1 MRKRLFAALITAVM
15 AVSGAQAVSAAGADD
30 AGSPEAFVVSPYS
43 LDKMEGYKDY
53 VKKYQITDI
62 QSYSNNG
69 GKYGKS
75 VIDKAFDGDVK
86 THWETGKANSASFT
100 NAVTVTFER
109 EESIGSMVFAPRKDA
124 GNKGYPN
131 EFSIYASDSE
141 SGDDFE
147 LVAKGKAE
155 TISGLAQ
162 FQFPETTCRRLK
174 FVYDKAKNNWASA
187 GEIQFF
193 KADAV
198 LEEADKVFT
207 NGLMNELSEKYQDEK
222 VLGDY
227 LAELESHPLSL
238 AYQEMID
245 TAKKL
250 MNGESLDSSEVFV
263 MSQRGNEV
271 EERNRAKIS
280 YALHAFD
287 PTGIYIRPGEVLRI
301 YVDADENG
309 RMPEVVTAYSHF
321 TKLHP
326 GYNEFSLPKSATG
339 PTRIHLA
346 NRALPEHQAYA
357 PRIRIEGGSR
367 YPVYLD
373 GKTNPE
379 TFMEELKAYAESV
392 KNGETDADFAEISSE
407 NILIATSA
415 TGAYKGLKN
424 QLDSRG
430 YYADYTLKIYEDMY
444 REYVEYSGFDYDY
457 HPERPWN
464 MRPRGK
470 FILTVHSGGPF
481 GWAQHGWTGYNGGS
495 NKEASFWSSLVQA
508 KVVENG
514 GWAVFHEIGHAY
526 DNALTVT
533 HESTNNLY
541 ALYMQDKYLEENRMV
556 YEPRWENH
564 FTNYHNTKNYPNDQL
579 FLGAITYQL
588 EGIYGRQIHADAQRI
603 ARENKDNWVKGLN
616 NKERMAV
623 AVSMGL
629 GINVL
634 PHYEYY
640 GIEMSDKAKSL
651 VESLPSIDIK
661 SYYANNKTFAEDKA
675 AFTKDEVKP
684 VISAEADGNMTL
696 TLSVDQPDDAVL
708 VYEIYRDGEF
718 LGVTYSNK
726 YVDKSAEENKTYEY
740 TAVVYDRYFHA
751 SAVSD
756 AVRKNVSEPELTT
769 VGDIKVS
776 LNSEFDPLAYV
787 KAFDYGKEDISS
799 SVKVVENHVDTSAKG
814 TYQVTYQVADT
825 NGNEANLTADV
836 EVVAES
842 VYLSDLT
849 PSAKSGHYKKNV
861 DASGNPVIRLKEGSR
876 EVPYYNG
883 ISAHANTA
891 VTYNLEQDYEYFQ
904 AYIGLDDNVRNRKA
918 ASVTFE
924 VYLDGE
930 KVYDSGKITAS
941 DDKSLVKVPLEGAK
955 TLKLVTTNAGDGNSY
970 DHAMW
975 ADARLLT
982 ENGIPQLDIDK
993 DMAVKVGE
1001 TADINGD
1008 YSAVDLEDGDITGK
1022 VSVSGEVDFSYPGNY
1037 DITYSVSDSDGN
1049 TVTAVRTISVVNMDD
1064 FTYVSDYDW
1073 TSASA
1078 GWGSVKKDKSP
1089 SGNAIRL
1096 TDAEGKEAVF
1106 EKGLGAHANS
1116 KVVYDL
1122 TGIDAKYFSAYVGV
1136 DRAMY
1141 NSVGS
1146 VGFEVWLDDEMV
1158 YSTDVIRAKDTMEYI
1173 EVNLAGAGKLELRTN
1188 SGGNGNGSDHSV
1200 WGDAKFHYANPD
1212 SVNTENL
1219 QILLDEINGID
1230 TSVITLDSV
1239 NLIHE
1244 LQADLEGALGSGR
1257 LSKEEV
1263 DSLETSVRERLL
1275 NVKESQGKADLKA
1288 ALDTAYDEKYD
1299 KYQALDAW
1307 AEYDKIRTV
1316 YSENYASETAF
1327 TEEELHI
1334 MTGFMEQAME
1344 MLEREGEAQ
1353 PEAAE
1358 QENQVQDQDQNQGQ
1372 DQVPADEQPLELEQP
1387 EG

>member
-1 MRKRLFAALITAVM
+1 MRKRLFAALITGVL
-15 AVSGAQAVSAAGADD
+15 AVSGAQAVSAANTDD
-30 AGSPEAFVVSPYS
+30 AGSPEAVVSPYD

-75 VIDKAFDGDVK
+75 VIDRAFDGDVN
-86 THWETGKANSASFT
+86 THWETGKANSKSFT
-100 NAVTVTFER
+100 NEVTVTFEK
-109 EESIGSMVFAPRKDA
+109 EESVGSIVFTPRKDA

-131 EFSIYASDSE
+131 EFSIYVSDSE
-141 SGDDFE
+141 SGDDFV
-147 LVAKGKAE
+147 LAAKGKAN
-155 TISGLAQ
+155 TISGPAQ

-193 KADAV
+193 KADTV
-198 LEEADKVFT
+198 LEEADSIFT
-207 NGLMNELSEKYQDEK
+207 NGLMNELSEKYQDKK
-222 VLGDY
+222 VLEEY
-227 LAELESHPLSL
+227 LAELEAHPLSSV
-238 AYQEMID
+238 YQEIID
-245 TAKKL
+245 TAKRL
-250 MNGESLDSSEVFV
+250 VNGEDLGSSEVFV

-287 PTGIYIRPGEVLRI
+287 PTGIYMRPGEVLRI
-301 YVDADENG
+301 YVDADKNG

-326 GYNEFSLPKSATG
+326 GYNEFSLPESATG

-367 YPVYLD
+367 YPVYQD
-373 GKTNPE
+373 GKTEPE

-430 YYADYTLKIYEDMY
+430 YYADYTLKVYEDMY

-457 HPERPWN
+457 NPERLWN

-495 NKEASFWSSLVQA
+495 DKEASFWSSLVQA
-508 KVVENG
+508 QVIENG

-541 ALYMQDKYLEENRMV
+541 ALYMQDKYVEENRMV
-556 YEPRWENH
+556 YESRWEKH
-564 FTNYHNTKNYPNDQL
+564 FTNYHNTKTYPKDQL

-588 EGIYGRQIHADAQRI
+588 EGIYGSQIHGDAQRI

-651 VESLPSIDIK
+651 VDGLPSIDIK
-661 SYYANNKTFAEDKA
+661 SYYANNKTFAKDKA
-675 AFTKDEVKP
+675 AFTKGEVKP
-684 VISAEADGNMTL
+684 VISAEADGNITL
-696 TLSVDQPDDAVL
+696 YLSVDQPDNAVL

-726 YVDKSAEENKTYEY
+726 YVDKTAEENKAYEY
-740 TAVVYDRYFHA
+740 TAVAYDRYFHA
-751 SAVSD
+751 SALSD
-756 AVRKNVSEPELTT
+756 AVKKNVSEPVLTT

-776 LNSEFDPLAYV
+776 LNTDFDPLAYV
-787 KAFDYGKEDISS
+787 KAFNYSKEDITS

-814 TYQVTYQVADT
+814 TYQVIYQAADA

-849 PSAKSGHYKKNV
+849 PSAKSGYYKKNV
-861 DASGNPVIRLKEGSR
+861 DASGNPVIRLKEGSC

-883 ISAHANTA
+883 ISAHANTT
-891 VTYNLEQDYEYFQ
+891 VTYNLEQDYEYFE
-904 AYIGLDDNVRNRKA
+904 AYIGLDDDVRNRKA
-918 ASVTFE
+918 SSVTFE

-930 KVYDSGKITAS
+930 KAYDSGKIVAS
-941 DDKSLVKVPLEGAK
+941 DDKIQVKVPLDGAK

-982 ENGIPQLDIDK
+982 ENGIPQLNIGK
-993 DMAVKVGE
+993 DMAVKTGE
-1001 TADINGD
+1001 TADVNSD
-1008 YSAVDLEDGDITGK
+1008 CSAVDLEDGDITGK

-1049 TVTAVRTISVVNMDD
+1049 TVTAVRTISVVDMDD

-1078 GWGSVKKDKSP
+1078 GWGSVRKDKSP

-1096 TDAEGKEAVF
+1096 TDADGKEVVF

-1146 VGFEVWLDDEMV
+1146 VGFEVWLDGEKV

-1173 EVNLAGAGKLELRTN
+1173 EVNLAGAEKLELRTN
-1188 SGGNGNGSDHSV
+1188 NGGNGNGSDHSV

-1212 SVNTENL
+1212 RVYTENL
-1219 QILLDEINGID
+1219 QALLEEMNGTD

-1239 NLIHE
+1239 NLLHD
-1244 LQADLEGALGSGR
+1244 LQAELEAALNNGK
-1257 LSKEEV
+1257 LSKEESG
-1263 DSLETSVRERLL
+1263 SLEASVRERLL
-1275 NVKESQGKADLKA
+1275 NLKESQGKADLKA
-1288 ALDTAYDEKYD
+1288 VLDKAYDEKYD
-1299 KYQALDAW
+1299 KYQAMDAW
-1307 AEYDKIRTV
+1307 ADYDKIRTI
-1316 YSENYASETAF
+1316 YSENYASETAY
-1327 TEEELHI
+1327 TEEELQI
-1334 MTGFMEQAME
+1334 MAGFMEQAME

-1358 QENQVQDQDQNQGQ
+1358 QDAQVQDQIPEEP
-1372 DQVPADEQPLELEQP
+1372 VEEQPSELE
-1387 EG
+1387 